1 MTSRLHMSRPLTTG
15 THASGGGGGGGG
27 GALDARADDGYGDGA
42 ARWPEEYAYD
52 DETYDETR
60 AHDEADETAVEAVEA
75 DRQVSRLAELQARFA
90 KLRAKAE
97 SEAMEE
103 IMASSSS
110 AAALPPSPGRT
121 SSPLRRRSPAPEEA
135 ESPPSTAGSARPK
148 RGTALRQRSVNAGRS
163 NSSATGRKR
172 GQAKASTSNIAWLEK
187 IKREVDQA
195 SAAADDADDWAPT
208 ATENTLSSSG
218 SARRAGS
225 PRRGQRAG
233 GGAGKRRGG
242 GATSARARSAQR
254 VRSGGSQRSKVMRHR
269 LSHDGGAPSRAEVI
283 RMNAKARVKRTAGQS
298 SFEDTRS
305 TRKLLQGRLQ
315 QRHNSPEAQRRA
327 TSAPRR
333 PEASRRAASAS
344 ARGSRTSRSVRFE
357 AAPPP
362 STEDTRGRFGVEST
376 GREVWR
382 PNKGGATRRAVSAP
396 RPSSARERNAPSKPQ
411 WCGANR
417 RCAAAVAR
425 LNSCVS
431 WVGTR
436 LLRPRG
442 KTIPTRW
449 LDDMRAIIR
458 RASAANMPGRQ
469 RSPFSR
475 QPVQNNSKG
484 LVRLHF

>member
-15 THASGGGGGGGG
+15 THASRGGGG

-42 ARWPEEYAYD
+42 ARWPEEYD

-110 AAALPPSPGRT
+110 AAPPPE
-121 SSPLRRRSPAPEEA
+121 APEDA
-135 ESPPSTAGSARPK
+135 GSPPSSAGSARPK
-148 RGTALRQRSVNAGRS
+148 RGAALRQRSVNAGRS
-163 NSSATGRKR
+163 DSSATGRKR

-187 IKREVDQA
+187 IKAEVDQA

-208 ATENTLSSSG
+208 ATENTLSSGG

-242 GATSARARSAQR
+242 ATSARARSAQR
-254 VRSGGSQRSKVMRHR
+254 VRSGESQRSKVMRHR

-396 RPSSARERNAPSKPQ
+396 RPSSARERHAPSKPQ

-417 RCAAAVAR
+417 RCAVAVAR
-425 LNSCVS
+425 LDSCVS

-458 RASAANMPGRQ
+458 RASAANMQGRQ

-475 QPVQNNSKG
+475 QPVQNNPTG
-484 LVRLHF
+484 LARLRF